1 MSADPLVVERTDTTS
16 PLAGTLL
23 LEDGEQLVHAVQNG
37 DWVSGGLALFT
48 GALDTVAAVSD
59 PLGTLFAM
67 GIGWVIDHV
76 EPLNSWLEDLTGDG
90 DQVRAFAGTW
100 ANVSTHL
107 QQQADEL
114 TRVVAA
120 DLAGMDGATI
130 AAYRQL
136 AADMAEHMGG
146 ASRWAVSMST
156 ALEVAA
162 TLVQI
167 VHDIV
172 RDAIAQV
179 LGAVAS
185 YAAELIFTAGLAT
198 PLVIEQAATRAAAL
212 AARIGKYVTRLL
224 TSFRNLD
231 ELLSGLRRLFDDL
244 GRLFDDLFRGG
255 RGPDAPRTP
264 DAPRGDGGTPPTG
277 PTGRTAPGA
286 DPGTPTGPAVPDG
299 PTVATGPDVPS
310 GPSAGTVP
318 GGGGA
323 PGGAPVRTGPDV
335 DRMLTPDSDLTGGR
349 PGVVTDAGPGGRP
362 GTPDPA
368 TGGTRPD
375 TATDP
380 GAGGPG
386 GTTPEPGTGPAP
398 DPTAP
403 DPGTPDPG
411 TPDPG
416 TRPLPDGAT
425 PVPDRNLDPQYGEA
439 RSDAGTALGNP
450 NNMPPQQANPQVAAL
465 GGDAAHPW
473 GTNPANG
480 QPFTQDEFFER
491 YVKSDGG
498 IRWPPNDGAV
508 AGSKHQFTSVSDYQ
522 AAYGSDLDRIGYP
535 GGEYLG
541 FPPGTPYPDRA
552 LFPSSLGK
560 PLYEYHL
567 TGNELP
573 AGYRIEVSE
582 IAPAF
587 GQPGGGRQM
596 VVLGPDGE
604 AVPVAKLVADDILS
618 ERLIE

>member
-1 MSADPLVVERTDTTS
+1 MTANPLVVERTDTTS

-100 ANVSTHL
+100 ANVSSHL

-114 TRVVAA
+114 TRVVTA

-130 AAYRQL
+130 TAYRQL

-146 ASRWAVSMST
+146 ASRWAGSMST

-212 AARIGKYVTRLL
+212 AARIGSYVTRLL

-264 DAPRGDGGTPPTG
+264 DAPRGDGATPPTG
-277 PTGRTAPGA
+277 PTGPGRTPPGG
-286 DPGTPTGPAVPDG
+286 DPGTPTGPSVPTG
-299 PTVATGPDVPS
+299 PVVSGGPDVPG
-310 GPSAGTVP
+310 GPGAGAVP

-323 PGGAPVRTGPDV
+323 PGGTPVRPGPDAQQFV
-335 DRMLTPDSDLTGGR
+335 TPDADLVGGR
-349 PGVVTDAGPGGRP
+349 
-362 GTPDPA
+362 
-368 TGGTRPD
+368 
-375 TATDP
+375 P
-380 GAGGPG
+380 GAGGPDG
-386 GTTPEPGTGPAP
+386 GRPGEPDAGTTRPEPDPVTDPTTP
-398 DPTAP
+398 DPTTPDPTVP
-403 DPGTPDPG
+403 DPGA
-411 TPDPG
+411 
-416 TRPLPDGAT
+416 RPLPDGAT
-425 PVPDRNLDPQYGEA
+425 AVPDRNPDPHYGEP
-439 RSDAGTALGNP
+439 RTDAGTSFHPDNAP
-450 NNMPPQQANPQVAAL
+450 ATHTSSDVAKL

-473 GTNPANG
+473 GTNPDTG
-480 QPFTQDEFFER
+480 RPFTEKEFLER
-491 YVKSDGG
+491 FTRADGT

-508 AGSKHQFTSVSDYQ
+508 PGSKHEFTSTSDFRN
-522 AAYGSDLDRIGYP
+522 AYGDGLDRVGLP
-535 GGEYLG
+535 DGSYLG
-541 FPPGTPYPDRA
+541 FPPGAPWGDRA
-552 LFPSSLGK
+552 LFPSSLDDPVDAYRLAGD
-560 PLYEYHL
+560 
-567 TGNELP
+567 LP
-573 AGYRIEVSE
+573 DGWRIQVSE

-587 GQPGGGRQM
+587 GQPGGGMQ
-596 VVLGPDGE
+596 VLVFNDKNKT
-604 AVPVAKLVADDILS
+604 VPVTELINAGILQ
-618 ERLIE
+618 